1 MSQEHRKA
9 QPDFA
14 EPVKYNAARAQE
26 LESHSAVESVEYN
39 DGEEY
44 AELIVVFEGM
54 FGVDFVKQHHLS
66 FRGAWITYEAFKY
79 REYLNRR
86 PRLVARFL
94 AESTEETH
102 E

>member
-1 MSQEHRKA
+1 MSKHRQA
-9 QPDFA
+9 QPEIA
-14 EPVKYNAARAQE
+14 ESITYNQERAKQ
-26 LESHSAVESVEYN
+26 LENHSAVESVEYN

-66 FRGAWITYEAFKY
+66 FRSAWITYEAYNY

-94 AESTEETH
+94 AEAMEGTE
-102 E
+102 

>member
-1 MSQEHRKA
+1 MSQHRKA
-9 QPDFA
+9 QPDIA
-14 EPVKYNAARAQE
+14 EPIKYNAERAKQ
-26 LESHSAVESVEYN
+26 LENHSAVESVEYN

-66 FRGAWITYEAFKY
+66 FREAWITQKAYNY

-94 AESTEETH
+94 AEATEETH